1 MGQSILLRL
10 LTCGKFCSDSRATP
24 STVKMDGPG
33 TAVLKFPKTQRS
45 CYSQGLSTDPLGSHL
60 VTVHLTAGK
69 GAWRQ
74 LWAYG
79 RPGLVGERLCCVLG
93 GEGEGEQWQGRDG
106 ERETDGECVCTSGN
120 SVGKQSPCT
129 QFPLH
134 KG

>member
-1 MGQSILLRL
+1 MGNFALILGPHPVL
-10 LTCGKFCSDSRATP
+10 LKWMGLELQCLSF
-24 STVKMDGPG
+24 
-33 TAVLKFPKTQRS
+33 QRHKEC

-74 LWAYG
+74 LWAYR
-79 RPGLVGERLCCVLG
+79 RPGLVGEWLCCVLG
-93 GEGEGEQWQGRDG
+93 GEGEGEQWQGGYG